1 MIYGE
6 FWPIDE
12 ERISDGYGL
21 SLKNAKKLLNVA
33 HEQFNKVPPEYALCI
48 FLGASAIEE
57 VGKGVMMMEDAMNGI
72 KIITKRWNKNYLLD
86 FQIPSHIVCI

>member
-1 MIYGE
+1 MENFGQLMKKE
-6 FWPIDE
+6 FQMEWI
-12 ERISDGYGL
+12 IT
-21 SLKNAKKLLNVA
+21 KKCKKLLNVA

-72 KIITKRWNKNYLLD
+72 KIITKRWNKNYVLD